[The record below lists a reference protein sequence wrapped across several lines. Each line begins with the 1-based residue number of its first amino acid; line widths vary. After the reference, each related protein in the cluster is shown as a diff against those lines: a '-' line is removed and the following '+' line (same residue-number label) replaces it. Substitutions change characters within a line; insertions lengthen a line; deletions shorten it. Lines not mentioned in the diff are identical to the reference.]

1 MLCCCWSPKG
11 GSGTTVVAGSLG
23 LELAAFGW
31 SVLLVDLA
39 GDLPALLGV
48 ESGSEGLGDWLT
60 TPEELPA
67 DSLRRLERPVTSEV
81 SVLPLGAR
89 RPPRP
94 ERIELLSDLLAASDR
109 AVVVDAGTVG
119 EEPDPLVSTLVDRA
133 DVAVLVVR
141 SCYLALRRCVAAK
154 LRADEVVL
162 VEEVGRALT
171 PRDVEEVIG
180 VPVRVRVPVDPAVAR
195 AVDAGLLP
203 SRRPRSLRRLA
214 ALVP

>member
-1 MLCCCWSPKG
+1 
-11 GSGTTVVAGSLG
+11 
-23 LELAAFGW
+23 
-31 SVLLVDLA
+31 
-39 GDLPALLGV
+39 
-48 ESGSEGLGDWLT
+48 
-60 TPEELPA
+60 
-67 DSLRRLERPVTSEV
+67 
-81 SVLPLGAR
+81 
-89 RPPRP
+89 
-94 ERIELLSDLLAASDR
+94 
-109 AVVVDAGTVG
+109 VVDAGTVG

-203 SRRPRSLRRLA
+203 NRRPRSLRRLA